1 MTRLDNDLISRK
13 ALLEAIKA
21 DRLTNASDAIY
32 FIENAPTIEADSGE
46 SEPFTYLAF
55 YSYEDG
61 LERIE
66 GFEEVD
72 KTNSKGFPVYT
83 LPKKQWVELTD
94 GQIQEIF
101 EVCKDE
107 AIKSKVATN
116 LILNFA
122 KAYLAKLKEVNHG

>member
-13 ALLEAIKA
+13 ALLEEFKWLPKMSGWVSP
-21 DRLTNASDAIY
+21 DDVTNI
-32 FIENAPTIEADSGE
+32 ITNAPTIEADSGE
-46 SEPFTYLAF
+46 AVEIPTNVEQAKLMALLSTNWLSQNAPSELTSPQ
-55 YSYEDG
+55 
-61 LERIE
+61 
-66 GFEEVD
+66 
-72 KTNSKGFPVYT
+72 
-83 LPKKQWVELTD
+83 KQWVELTD